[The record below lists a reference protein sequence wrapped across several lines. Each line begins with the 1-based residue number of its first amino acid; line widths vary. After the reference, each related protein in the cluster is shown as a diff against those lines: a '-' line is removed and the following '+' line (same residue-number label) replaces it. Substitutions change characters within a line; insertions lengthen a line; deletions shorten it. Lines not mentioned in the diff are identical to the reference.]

1 MPKHIHLLLLGLL
14 VSVVAG
20 CAATP
25 EPAVQPP
32 TQTPWIVVVTATP
45 GIEAEV
51 VQAPQATQTPWI
63 IIVTPT
69 RAKSA
74 TATRGEPTLVAS
86 EETIAPTEPAVA
98 TLTATRTVQ
107 ASAPANTIAPSSL
120 KYAAPTLVEPHDRR
134 RVSWNSTLYL
144 KWTSV
149 GDLAEDEYYHLHL
162 ERPPPTQAVD
172 WWGDWVYTKNTEYV
186 LEQPFLVPFHLAQEH
201 GSAEGYW
208 WVRVVRK
215 TGEDGSGKPQG
226 VDIGA
231 PSERRTVILEPRP

>member
-1 MPKHIHLLLLGLL
+1 MPKHIHLLLIGLL

-20 CAATP
+20 CGATP

-45 GIEAEV
+45 GVESEV
-51 VQAPQATQTPWI
+51 VQATQTPWVI
-63 IIVTPT
+63 VVTPT
-69 RAKSA
+69 RVKSA
-74 TATRGEPTLVAS
+74 TATRGEPTLAAS
-86 EETIAPTEPAVA
+86 EVTVAPTEPAEA
-98 TLTATRTVQ
+98 TITAVSTAQ
-107 ASAPANTIAPSSL
+107 PSAPTNTVAPPSL
-120 KYAAPTLVEPHDRR
+120 KYAAPTLLEPHDRR

-149 GDLAEDEYYHLHL
+149 GELSEDEYYHLHL
-162 ERPPPTQAVD
+162 ERPPPTQGVD
-172 WWGDWVYTKNTEYV
+172 WWGDWVYTKATEYV
-186 LEQPFLVPFHLAQEH
+186 LEQPFLVPFHLAREH

-215 TGEDGSGKPQG
+215 TGEDESGKPLG